1 MTVGTIN
8 RTGFGRRLRRMRILM
23 SSRFVLMLC
32 GALALLSLPAPVQ
45 AVDWLVL
52 VVDRSN
58 SIDADELH
66 LQRQAYV
73 DVLND
78 GKIVRAL
85 KDTAVAIVEFDS
97 TATIIVPWTTAPDAA
112 ARYAAAMTAPGTRGG
127 TGIGHGLG
135 AALALLNEKQ
145 GRRVIDV
152 SGDGQE
158 NRDSVLLER
167 RRAAATASGIEI
179 NGLVISGRTQ
189 YDLKRYYKQKVVN
202 GFVIEIDDV
211 ADFHAALKR
220 KILQESLVS
229 ELNDADRLR
238 AATDTDPR

>member
-1 MTVGTIN
+1 MTAGTAD
-8 RTGFGRRLRRMRILM
+8 RPASHAHRRAPRRWL
-23 SSRFVLMLC
+23 LMLC
-32 GALALLSLPAPVQ
+32 GALALFCPSTPAL

-58 SIDADELH
+58 SIDADELR

-78 GKIVRAL
+78 SHIVRAL
-85 KDTAVAIVEFDS
+85 KDTSVAIIEFDS
-97 TATIIVPWTTAPDAA
+97 TATVIVPWSSARGAA
-112 ARYAAAMTAPGTRGG
+112 AQYAAAMFAPGTRGG

-135 AALALLNEKQ
+135 AALSLLHAKQ

-152 SGDGQE
+152 SGDGRE

-167 RRAAATASGIEI
+167 RRATATASGIEI
-179 NGLVISGRTQ
+179 NGLVIRGRTQ

-202 GFVIEIDDV
+202 GFVVEIDDV

-220 KILQESLVS
+220 KILQETLVS
-229 ELNDADRLR
+229 QRPMAD
-238 AATDTDPR
+238 